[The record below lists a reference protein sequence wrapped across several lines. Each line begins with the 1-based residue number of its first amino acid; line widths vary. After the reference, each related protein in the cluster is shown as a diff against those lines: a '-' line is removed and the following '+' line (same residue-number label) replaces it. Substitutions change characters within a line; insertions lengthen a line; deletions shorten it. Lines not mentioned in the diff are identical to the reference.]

1 MINFKPMKN
10 SCCLFI
16 GLLLLLVSCHQTE
29 MKSQSNA
36 IPQSKN
42 IKETLQFLASDDLKG
57 RAIGSEG
64 IEKAA
69 QFIEQHF
76 KQNRLEPFYET
87 YRDSFPHNDLTGY
100 NLIALKKGTDPVLQQ
115 EFIVLSAH
123 YDHIGILKAVEG
135 DSIANGANDDASG
148 TAAVLE
154 LARYFAHH
162 PTKRS
167 LLFVLFSG
175 EESGLI
181 GSTHL
186 AKRFK
191 KEQVPVSWML
201 NLEMLGVSTPDVEEP
216 VYLTGFHFSDL
227 ANQLNHTSSEDWV
240 GYFEGEEYGNLFMR
254 SDNYAFYKHLNIPAH
269 TLSSFTFSNFK
280 PYHQVGDEVDLID
293 FDFMENITRKI
304 AEGVEELANEKEATI
319 QLK

>member
-1 MINFKPMKN
+1 MKN
-10 SCCLFI
+10 SYFFFI
-16 GLLLLLVSCHQTE
+16 GCLLLISCHQTE
-29 MKSQSNA
+29 MKSPSQVVPES
-36 IPQSKN
+36 QYL
-42 IKETLQFLASDDLKG
+42 KENLQFLASDDLEG

-69 QFIEQHF
+69 QFIERHF
-76 KQNRLEPFYET
+76 EQNQLKPFYET
-87 YRDSFPHNDLTGY
+87 YRDSFPYKDLTGY
-100 NLIALKKGTDPVLQQ
+100 NLIALKKGTDPTLQR
-115 EFIVLSAH
+115 EFIVLGAH
-123 YDHIGILKAVEG
+123 YDHIGILNAVEG

-154 LARYFAHH
+154 LARYFAHR

-186 AKRFK
+186 AERFR

-201 NLEMLGVSTPDVEEP
+201 NLEMLGVPTDDIKQET
-216 VYLTGFHFSDL
+216 YLTGFHRSNMTD
-227 ANQLNHTSSEDWV
+227 QLNHGFSEDWV
-240 GYFEGEEYGNLFMR
+240 GYFEGEEYGQLFMR

-269 TLSSFTFSNFK
+269 TLSSFTFSNFE

-293 FDFMENITRKI
+293 FDFMENVTRKI
-304 AEGVEELANEKEATI
+304 AKAVEQLANDQEVKI